1 MFVSHL
7 LLIADLTLSP
17 FYLPGCLEVWQPFFN
32 HEDKSQM
39 LGALKEDDRILVDT
53 LKQRHQPLTAYSE
66 LIFLHGIKKKKNP
79 FFV

>member
-17 FYLPGCLEVWQPFFN
+17 FYLPGYLEVQQPFFN

-39 LGALKEDDRILVDT
+39 LGALKEDDR
-53 LKQRHQPLTAYSE
+53 S
-66 LIFLHGIKKKKNP
+66 LHPG
-79 FFV
+79 